1 MQRRTFLRL
10 LAASSALPLVSAC
23 TDAEVFLHGVASG
36 DPSPDGV
43 LLWTRAEGIS
53 EVDYVVAT
61 DRELRNV
68 VTRGTAT
75 VDADR
80 DGTVHV
86 EVTGLSPATVY
97 WYRFSGGGTTSQVCR
112 TKTAPLPD
120 ADVPVRIAVASC
132 QDFGGRWF
140 HAWQSL
146 VERDDID
153 VVLFIGDYIYETIGH
168 LD

>member
-10 LAASSALPLVSAC
+10 LAASSALPLVPAC
-23 TDAEVFLHGVASG
+23 TDTEVYLQGVASG

-43 LLWTRAEGIS
+43 LLWTRAEGVS

-61 DRELRNV
+61 DRDLRNV
-68 VTRGTAT
+68 VARGTASID
-75 VDADR
+75 VDS

-97 WYRFSGGGTTSQVCR
+97 WYRFSGGGTTSQVGR

-120 ADVPVRIAVASC
+120 ADVPLRVAVASC
-132 QDFGGRWF
+132 QDFTFTRRS
-140 HAWQSL
+140 ATSM
-146 VERDDID
+146 
-153 VVLFIGDYIYETIGH
+153 
-168 LD
+168 